1 MILEESI
8 LTQIIQ
14 ERPLKSHK
22 GDYGHLLLIGG
33 FYPYAG
39 AIIMAAQAAVASGA
53 GLVTV
58 ASEKETI
65 SPLHARLPEAMAL
78 DVADQSL
85 FLQTLHAADSV
96 LLGPGLSENS
106 KAESLFDLVIEH
118 VSEEQVLILD
128 GSAINLMAKRK
139 PKLKAGQNLILTP
152 HEKEWER
159 LSGLTINE
167 QTEAA
172 SQKALKQFPEGTIL
186 VAKSHQT
193 KLIQGDSIYQLSV
206 GGPYQA
212 TGGMGDTLAGMIAGF
227 SGQFPQASLL
237 EKVQAATY
245 LHAYIADQ
253 EAKVAYVVLPSRI
266 SQVIPKWMQTFAKK
280 S

>member
-8 LTQIIQ
+8 LSQVIQ
-14 ERPLKSHK
+14 ERPPKSHK
-22 GDYGHLLLIGG
+22 GDYGRLLLIGG

-58 ASEKETI
+58 ASENETI

-106 KAESLFDLVIEH
+106 KAESLFDLVMEH
-118 VSEEQVLILD
+118 LSEEQVLILD

-159 LSGLTINE
+159 LSGLAINE

-193 KLIQGDSIYQLSV
+193 KMIQGESIYHLSL

-245 LHAYIADQ
+245 LHAYIAEQ
-253 EAKVAYVVLPSRI
+253 EAKEAYVVLPSRI
-266 SQVIPKWMQTFAKK
+266 SQVIPKWMKTFAKK